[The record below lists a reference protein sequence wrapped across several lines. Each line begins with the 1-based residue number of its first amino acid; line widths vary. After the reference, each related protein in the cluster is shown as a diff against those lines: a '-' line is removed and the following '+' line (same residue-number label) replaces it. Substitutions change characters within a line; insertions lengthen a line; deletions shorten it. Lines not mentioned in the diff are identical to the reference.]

1 MKVAVIWL
9 LIIVILLNIP
19 TILLTF
25 TKLYFYKN
33 CKYGN
38 LEVQSS
44 ACLANF
50 RLNEALWITMAV
62 THSIIGFFIPLIILI
77 ILNILIASALCTLTK
92 KRRHM
97 SLQAIKE
104 RNLTKRLVMVVGS
117 FGGCQIPANVVYL
130 IYMYIARYGV
140 ADEAL
145 GCALGISNALI
156 VLNSPM
162 NFVIYCLF
170 SKRFKHLF
178 NDMVPCH
185 RLSRTN
191 IALAV

>member
-50 RLNEALWITMAV
+50 RLNEALWITIEVM
-62 THSIIGFFIPLIILI
+62 HSIIGSFIPLIILI

-104 RNLTKRLVMVVGS
+104 RNLTKTLVMVVGS
-117 FGGCQIPANVVYL
+117 FGVCQIPANVVYL
-130 IYMYIARYGV
+130 VYIARWGV
-140 ADEAL
+140 ADEVL
-145 GCALGISNALI
+145 GCALGISNALV

-178 NDMVPCH
+178 NDMLPCH